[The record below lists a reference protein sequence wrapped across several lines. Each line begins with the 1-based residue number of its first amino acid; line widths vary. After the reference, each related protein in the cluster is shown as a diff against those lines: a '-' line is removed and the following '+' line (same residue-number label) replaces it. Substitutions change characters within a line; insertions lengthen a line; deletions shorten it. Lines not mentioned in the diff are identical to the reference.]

1 MSNQVKNIVSV
12 PNNEWVSVVGE
23 VLSVVNNPTF
33 SSFVSKVKVKMN
45 QYLDYWV
52 INEEGKKKKNPN
64 PTRNP
69 YYDEGIINHSRKV
82 QINTGFDYVK
92 SVNRRLENE
101 GKESDFEGQ
110 DNWFE
115 VISKGLVTDK
125 STRTK
130 LYFRYQYLNTST
142 QDQEFLFQGNQIEKT
157 LFESFMSESTKYENQ
172 GFYNPLQFQVCDL
185 NNILKITIGGT
196 TYERE
201 LV

>member
-1 MSNQVKNIVSV
+1 
-12 PNNEWVSVVGE
+12 
-23 VLSVVNNPTF
+23 
-33 SSFVSKVKVKMN
+33 MN

-64 PTRNP
+64 PTKNP
-69 YYDEGIINHSRKV
+69 YYEEGIINHSRKV

-92 SVNRRLENE
+92 SVNGRLKGE
-101 GKESDFEGQ
+101 GKEQDFEGQ

-130 LYFRYQYLNTST
+130 LYFRYQYLKTST
-142 QDQEFLFQGNQIEKT
+142 QDQEFLFQGNQIEKR
-157 LFESFMSESTKYENQ
+157 LFESFMSETSNYENQ
-172 GFYNPLQFQVCDL
+172 GLDNPLRFQVCDL
-185 NNILKITIGGT
+185 SNILKITIGGI

>member
-1 MSNQVKNIVSV
+1 MSNQVKEIVSV

-23 VLSVVNNPTF
+23 VLSNVNNPTF

-45 QYLDYWV
+45 QYLDYWI

-64 PTRNP
+64 PTKNP
-69 YYDEGIINHSRKV
+69 YYEEGIINHSRKV
-82 QINTGFDYVK
+82 QINTGFDYVN
-92 SVNRRLENE
+92 SVNGRLKKE
-101 GKESDFEGQ
+101 GKEQDFEGQ

-130 LYFRYQYLNTST
+130 LYFRYQYLKTST
-142 QDQEFLFQGNQIEKT
+142 QDQEFLFQGNQIEKR
-157 LFESFMSESTKYENQ
+157 LFESFMTEKSNYENQ
-172 GFYNPLQFQVCDL
+172 GLDNPLQFQVCDL
-185 NNILKITIGGT
+185 NNILKISIGGV